1 MTQSLN
7 WTADGADW
15 PNRAFSRFVEVGD
28 CRWHIQRAGTGPK
41 ILLVHGTGAS
51 THSWAGLFSALAARC
66 DVLAADL
73 PGHAF
78 TRCTSPKS
86 SSLSGMAS
94 ALKELMS
101 ETGFQP
107 DHIVGHSAGA
117 AIAIRLA
124 ATTTKPP
131 KNIVGLN
138 GALKPLPGIAGLAGP
153 AIARAVTFS
162 SLMVSAISRSAR
174 DQERVARLIRS
185 TGSEPSSPYLEI
197 YTRLFASPSHV
208 RGAMR
213 MMANW
218 DVSRIQSDIDRA
230 DCPLV
235 LITGDRDHAVS
246 PAEASSLARC
256 NTNVHHVPLRGLGH
270 LAHEEDPELL
280 AATILSAFESCG
292 SKRMKAR
299 A

>member
-1 MTQSLN
+1 MTRSLD
-7 WTADGADW
+7 WLKEGANW
-15 PNRAFSRFVEVGD
+15 PNRAYSRFVDAGG
-28 CRWHIQRAGTGPK
+28 CRWHVQQAGAGPK
-41 ILLVHGTGAS
+41 VLLIHGTGAS
-51 THSWAGLFSALAARC
+51 THSWAGLFPALAGSF

-78 TRCTSPKS
+78 TRCASPAN
-86 SSLSGMAS
+86 SSLPGMAA
-94 ALKELMS
+94 ALKELLIK
-101 ETGFQP
+101 TGFLP
-107 DHIVGHSAGA
+107 DHVVGHSAGA

-124 ATTTKPP
+124 ATMTKPP
-131 KNIVGLN
+131 KSIVGLN
-138 GALKPLPGIAGLAGP
+138 GALRPLPGIAGLAGP
-153 AIARAVTFS
+153 MIAKAVTFS

-197 YTRLFASPSHV
+197 YTRLFASPYHV

-218 DVSRIQSDIDRA
+218 DVSRIESDIDRA
-230 DCPLV
+230 NCPLV

-246 PAEASSLARC
+246 PAEAAALARRAP
-256 NTNVHHVPLRGLGH
+256 NVQHVPLRGLGH

-280 AATILSAFESCG
+280 AATILAVFESCD

>member
-1 MTQSLN
+1 MTRSLD
-7 WTADGADW
+7 WLKEGASW
-15 PNRAFSRFVEVGD
+15 PNRASSRFVDAGG
-28 CRWHIQRAGTGPK
+28 CRWHVQQAGAGPK
-41 ILLVHGTGAS
+41 VLLIHGTGAS
-51 THSWAGLFSALAARC
+51 SHSWAGLFPALSGSC

-78 TRCTSPKS
+78 TRSASTAN
-86 SSLSGMAS
+86 SSLPGMAA
-94 ALKELMS
+94 ALKELLIK
-101 ETGFQP
+101 TGFLP
-107 DHIVGHSAGA
+107 DHVVGHSAGA

-124 ATTTKPP
+124 ATMTKPP
-131 KNIVGLN
+131 KSIVGLN
-138 GALKPLPGIAGLAGP
+138 GAVRPLPGIAGLAGP
-153 AIARAVTFS
+153 MIAKAVTFS

-197 YTRLFASPSHV
+197 YTRLFASPGHV

-218 DVSRIQSDIDRA
+218 DVSRIEPDIDRA
-230 DCPLV
+230 NCPLV
-235 LITGDRDHAVS
+235 LITGARDHAVS
-246 PAEASSLARC
+246 PEEAAALARRAP
-256 NTNVHHVPLRGLGH
+256 NVQHVPLRGLGH
-270 LAHEEDPELL
+270 LAHEEAPELL
-280 AATILSAFESCG
+280 AATILAVFESCD